1 MRLSTVLLSVAATC
15 AVVVPL
21 QAVAQTAP
29 AAPVSPVAPTD
40 DSAQALL
47 QVEVSGQARRHKL
60 DAYESKKV
68 AGTYA
73 MSNGWTMHVV
83 PHTNQVFVS
92 INDGAPI
99 VLIAQS
105 ADKFAS
111 ADGNIA
117 TVFNQGPWQDDVV
130 MSYVPAGQLA
140 SARVVIGSGA
150 LAAK

>member
-1 MRLSTVLLSVAATC
+1 MRLSTLLLSVAAAC

-21 QAVAQTAP
+21 QAI
-29 AAPVSPVAPTD
+29 
-40 DSAQALL
+40 AQATPAVSVDEAQQALS
-47 QVEVSGQARRHKL
+47 QVQVSGQARRHML
-60 DAYESKKV
+60 DAYEAKKV

-83 PHTNQVFVS
+83 PRKTQVFVS
-92 INDGAPI
+92 INDGAP
-99 VLIAQS
+99 VALIAQS

-130 MSYVPAGQLA
+130 MSYVPDGQLA

-150 LAAK
+150 LAAR

>member
-1 MRLSTVLLSVAATC
+1 MRLSTVLLSVAAAC
-15 AVVVPL
+15 AVLVPL
-21 QAVAQTAP
+21 QAVAQTTP
-29 AAPVSPVAPTD
+29 AAPVDEAR
-40 DSAQALL
+40 QALS
-47 QVEVSGQARRHKL
+47 QVQVSGQARRHKL

-83 PHTNQVFVS
+83 PRKTQVLVS

-99 VLIAQS
+99 ALIAQS

-117 TVFNQGPWQDDVV
+117 TVFNQGAWGDDVV
-130 MSYVPAGQLA
+130 MSYVPDGQLA

-150 LAAK
+150 LAAR

>member
-1 MRLSTVLLSVAATC
+1 MRLSTVLLSVAAAC
-15 AVVVPL
+15 AVLVPL
-21 QAVAQTAP
+21 QAIAQTIPTAP
-29 AAPVSPVAPTD
+29 AAPVDEAQ
-40 DSAQALL
+40 QALS
-47 QVEVSGQARRHKL
+47 QVQVSGQARRHRL
-60 DAYESKKV
+60 DAYEAKKV

-83 PHTNQVFVS
+83 PRKTQVLVS
-92 INDGAPI
+92 INEGAPV

-117 TVFNQGPWQDDVV
+117 TVFNQGAWQDDVV
-130 MSYVPAGQLA
+130 MSYVPEGRLA

-150 LAAK
+150 LAAR

>member
-1 MRLSTVLLSVAATC
+1 MRLSTVLLSVAAIC
-15 AVVVPL
+15 AAVLPL
-21 QAVAQTAP
+21 QAIAQETSR
-29 AAPVSPVAPTD
+29 APVGNEAE
-40 DSAQALL
+40 QALL
-47 QVEVSGQARRHKL
+47 QVQVSGQARRHTL

-83 PHTNQVFVS
+83 PRKTQVLVS
-92 INDGAPI
+92 VNDGAPV

-130 MSYVPAGQLA
+130 MSYVPNGQLA

-150 LAAK
+150 LAAR